1 MRVPTLVVDPVRLR
15 RTVVALAIGVVSALM
30 ATAVGLPLPWMLGP
44 MIGVA
49 IAALMNA
56 PIHAP
61 LPLRPVV
68 IPAIGVMLGS
78 SITPEILGLI
88 PRWSLSVAILLP
100 FLVAA
105 GGASWLIYR
114 RIGGYDPVT
123 AYFSAMPGGLNDM
136 LVMGA
141 EAGGEERR
149 IALAHALRIFC
160 VIVVIVLFYGLVL
173 GVSSRGQAGAWV
185 ALDALTLRDG
195 AILVACGAIG
205 VPLGT
210 WIRLPAAQVF
220 GPMILSGAAH
230 LAGIVTVAPPTLLI
244 LVAQLVI
251 GTIVG
256 CRFLGA
262 AWREVGRDMLLGVAS
277 SLAMLAVTVVFAV
290 IAWQVTGI
298 PLTQTMIAFAPG
310 GLAEMTL
317 LSLAMGQDVAY
328 VSVIHMV
335 RLLVVIGTAGFLFRA
350 IRR

>member
-1 MRVPTLVVDPVRLR
+1 MRTPQIAIDPVPLR
-15 RTVVALAIGVVSALM
+15 RAILALAIGIVSALA
-30 ATAVGLPLPWMLGP
+30 ATAINLPLPWMLGP
-44 MIGVA
+44 MIGVTL
-49 IAALMNA
+49 AALMSA

-61 LPLRPVV
+61 APLRPVV

-78 SITPEILGLI
+78 SITPEIVAVI

-105 GGASWLIYR
+105 GGMSWLIYR
-114 RIGGYDPVT
+114 KIGKYDPVT

-160 VIVVIVLFYGLVL
+160 VIMVIVLFYGWVL
-173 GVSSRGQAGAWV
+173 GVSSQGQAGAWV
-185 ALDALTLRDG
+185 ALDALSVWDWV
-195 AILVACGAIG
+195 ILLACGVLG
-205 VPLGT
+205 VPFGNL
-210 WIRLPAAQVF
+210 IRLPAAQVF

-230 LAGIVTVAPPTLLI
+230 VTGIVTVAPPTIVI
-244 LVAQLVI
+244 LAAQLVI
-251 GTIVG
+251 GTVVG
-256 CRFLGA
+256 CRFLGT
-262 AWREVGRDMLLGVAS
+262 AWRDVGRDMVLGVGS

-290 IAWQVTGI
+290 IASRLTGI

-328 VSVIHMV
+328 VSVIHMI
-335 RLLVVIGTAGFLFRA
+335 RLLVVIGTAGYVFRM

>member
-1 MRVPTLVVDPVRLR
+1 MRVPRMAIDPGPLR
-15 RTVVALAIGVVSALM
+15 RSVLALAIGIVSALCGM
-30 ATAVGLPLPWMLGP
+30 AIGLPLPWMLGP

-78 SITPEILGLI
+78 SITPEIVGLI

-105 GGASWLIYR
+105 GGVSWLIYR
-114 RIGGYDPVT
+114 KIGQYDPVT

-185 ALDALTLRDG
+185 ALDALTLWDWVV
-195 AILVACGAIG
+195 LTACGAIG

-210 WIRLPAAQVF
+210 RIRLPAAQVF

-230 LAGIVTVAPPTLLI
+230 LSGIVTVAPPTLLI
-244 LVAQLVI
+244 LIAQLVI

-262 AWREVGRDMLLGVAS
+262 AWRDVGRDMVLGVAS
-277 SLAMLAVTVVFAV
+277 SLAMLGVTIVFAV
-290 IAWQVTGI
+290 LASRVTGI
-298 PLTQTMIAFAPG
+298 PLTQTMLAFAPG

-328 VSVIHMV
+328 VSVIHMI
-335 RLLVVIGTAGFLFRA
+335 RLLVVIGTAGYVFRA

>member
-1 MRVPTLVVDPVRLR
+1 MRTPRIAIDPVPLR
-15 RTVVALAIGVVSALM
+15 RAILALAIGVVSALA
-30 ATAVGLPLPWMLGP
+30 ATAINLPLPWMLGP
-44 MIGVA
+44 MIGVTL
-49 IAALMNA
+49 AALLNA

-61 LPLRPVV
+61 APLRPVV

-78 SITPEILGLI
+78 SITPEIVALI

-105 GGASWLIYR
+105 GGVSWVLYR
-114 RIGGYDPVT
+114 KVGKYDPVT

-160 VIVVIVLFYGLVL
+160 VIMVIVLFYGLVL
-173 GVSSRGQAGAWV
+173 GVSSEGQAGAWV
-185 ALDALTLRDG
+185 ALDALSVWDWV
-195 AILVACGAIG
+195 ILLGCGVLG
-205 VPLGT
+205 VPLGQR
-210 WIRLPAAQVF
+210 IRLPAAQVF

-230 LAGIVTVAPPTLLI
+230 LTGIVTVAPPTIVI
-244 LVAQLVI
+244 LAAQLVI
-251 GTIVG
+251 GTVVG
-256 CRFLGA
+256 CRFLGT
-262 AWREVGRDMLLGVAS
+262 AWRDVGRDMALGVGS

-290 IAWQVTGI
+290 IASRLTGI

-328 VSVIHMV
+328 VSVIHMI
-335 RLLVVIGTAGFLFRA
+335 RLLVVIGTAGYVFRM

>member
-1 MRVPTLVVDPVRLR
+1 MRTPALVIDPVPFRKAVL
-15 RTVVALAIGVVSALM
+15 ALAIGIVSALV
-30 ATAVGLPLPWMLGP
+30 ATSVGLPLPWMLGP
-44 MIGVA
+44 MVGVA
-49 IAALMNA
+49 LAALLNA

-61 LPLRPVV
+61 APLRPIV

-78 SITPEILGLI
+78 SITPDILGQI
-88 PRWSLSVAILLP
+88 PRWSMSVLLLMP

-105 GGASWLIYR
+105 GGISWLIYR
-114 RIGGYDPVT
+114 KVGRYDPVT
-123 AYFSAMPGGLNDM
+123 AYFAAMPGGLNDM

-141 EAGGEERR
+141 EAGGDERR

-160 VIVVIVLFYGLVL
+160 VIVVIVLFYGMFL
-173 GVSSRGQAGAWV
+173 GVSSAEDASAWV
-185 ALDALTLRDG
+185 ALDALTLTDW
-195 AILVACGAIG
+195 AILVACGVAG
-205 VPLGT
+205 VPFGKL
-210 WIRLPAAQVF
+210 IRLPAAQVF

-230 LAGIVTVAPPTLLI
+230 LTGVVTVSPPTVII

-251 GTIVG
+251 GTVVG

-262 AWREVGRDMLLGVAS
+262 TWREVGGDMMLGVAS

-290 IAWQVTGI
+290 IVAQVTGI
-298 PLTQTMIAFAPG
+298 ALTQTVIAFAPG

-335 RLLVVIGTAGFLFRA
+335 RLLVVIGTAGYVFRL

>member
-1 MRVPTLVVDPVRLR
+1 VRQRPGTGALGRAVLALGIGAVSGLV
-15 RTVVALAIGVVSALM
+15 AAGVGV
-30 ATAVGLPLPWMLGP
+30 PLPWMLGP
-44 MIGVA
+44 MLGVA
-49 IAALMNA
+49 VAALLRA
-56 PIHAP
+56 PIHP
-61 LPLRPVV
+61 PVPLRPVV

-78 SITPEILGLI
+78 SFTPEVMGMI
-88 PRWSLSVAILLP
+88 PRWSASVALLAP

-105 GGASWLIYR
+105 GAVSWLIYR

-123 AYFSAMPGGLNDM
+123 AYFAAMPGGLNDM

-141 EAGGEERR
+141 EAGGDERR
-149 IALAHALRIFC
+149 IALAHGLRIFC

-185 ALDALTLRDG
+185 ALDALALRDW
-195 AILVACGAIG
+195 AILTGCAVLG

-210 WIRLPAAQVF
+210 WARLPAAQVF
-220 GPMILSGAAH
+220 GPMVLSAAAH

-262 AWREVGRDMLLGVAS
+262 AWGEVGRDMMLGVAS

-290 IAWQVTGI
+290 IVAAVTGV
-298 PLTQTMIAFAPG
+298 PMVLAMIAFAPG

-328 VSVIHMV
+328 VSVIHMM
-335 RLLVVIGTAGFLFRA
+335 RLFVVIGTAGYVFRM